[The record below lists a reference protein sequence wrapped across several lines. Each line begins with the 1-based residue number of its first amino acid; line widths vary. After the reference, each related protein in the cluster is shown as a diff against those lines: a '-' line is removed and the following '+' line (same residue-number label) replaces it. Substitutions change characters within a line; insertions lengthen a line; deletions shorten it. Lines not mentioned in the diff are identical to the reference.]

1 MLGKIHIHDNTQETK
16 QEDQET
22 KKYVLVLY
30 VHCREDNKY
39 YIQKGVAMRRV
50 LRLTEI
56 MCLMNN
62 EQIAFGLK

>member
-1 MLGKIHIHDNTQETK
+1 MIIHKRQNK
-16 QEDQET
+16 RLKRL

>member
-1 MLGKIHIHDNTQETK
+1 MGKIHIHDNTQETK
-16 QEDQET
+16 QEAQET
-22 KKYVLVLY
+22 KKVRTCVVCTLQ
-30 VHCREDNKY
+30 RDNKY